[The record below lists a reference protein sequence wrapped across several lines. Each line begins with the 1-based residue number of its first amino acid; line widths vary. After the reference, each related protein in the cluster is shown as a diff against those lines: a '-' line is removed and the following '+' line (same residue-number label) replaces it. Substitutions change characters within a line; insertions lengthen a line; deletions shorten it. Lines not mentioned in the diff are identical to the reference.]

1 MTTEQKILYIAVHY
15 GYERQSRQLIEAMA
29 KLTVA
34 INAAWLKTFDKV
46 DRLPNMDDEECI
58 EEEIASV
65 EIMLSQLKYLLGIGK
80 EEFSDIM
87 EGKLDE
93 NIREIKN
100 GLERKE

>member
-15 GYERQSRQLIEAMA
+15 GYKRQSRQLIEAMA

-34 INAAWLKTFDKV
+34 INAAWRETFDKV
-46 DRLPNMDDEECI
+46 DELPNMEDEECI

-65 EIMLSQLKYLLGIGK
+65 EIMLTQLKYLLGIG
-80 EEFSDIM
+80 EDEFSDIM
-87 EGKLDE
+87 QSKLDE
-93 NIREIKN
+93 QIKEIKN

>member
-15 GYERQSRQLIEAMA
+15 GYKRQSRQLIEAMA

-34 INAAWLKTFDKV
+34 INAAWRETFDKV
-46 DRLPNMDDEECI
+46 DELPNMEDEECI

-65 EIMLSQLKYLLGIGK
+65 EIMLAQLKYLLGIG
-80 EEFSDIM
+80 EDEFSDIM
-87 EGKLDE
+87 QSKLDE
-93 NIREIKN
+93 QIKEIKN

>member
-15 GYERQSRQLIEAMA
+15 RYERQSRQLIEAMA

-34 INAAWLKTFDKV
+34 INAAWRKTFDKV
-46 DRLPNMDDEECI
+46 DGLPNMDDEECI

-65 EIMLSQLKYLLGIGK
+65 EIMLSQLKYLLGIGE

-87 EGKLDE
+87 ESKLDE
-93 NIREIKN
+93 QIREIKN